1 MNKKVSIILLNYK
14 GIIDTVE
21 CVKSLQKC
29 SYDNFEIIIVENA
42 SPDNSY
48 EKLKEYIGSTPGVV
62 PYNGMTP
69 GVEPKKVILLKA
81 EENGGFAKGNNIGIK
96 YALENNTDYIMIL
109 NNDTLVEPNFI
120 EELLKP
126 FELDSSIGVTTGKI
140 YYEGQRNTL
149 WFAGGEFLD
158 NRFYGAH
165 IGEGEEDK
173 GQYDSERELTF
184 STGCLMMIKA
194 EVLKK
199 VGLLPEEYFM
209 YYEDVDFCLKLREA
223 GYKLWFVPTAKIYHK
238 VSASTGGEASPFAI
252 EWNTRNRILLMKKFK
267 HRLSKSEYMKLNSFF
282 YLSRV
287 AVVGK
292 YLLKGEGDK
301 VKAVFKGILQPRE

>member
-1 MNKKVSIILLNYK
+1 MNEKVSVILLNYK
-14 GIIDTVE
+14 GVEDTLE
-21 CVKSLQKC
+21 CVRSLEKC
-29 SYDNFEIIIVENA
+29 SYDNFDIIIVENA
-42 SPDNSY
+42 SPDDSY
-48 EKLKEYIGSTPGVV
+48 ERLKEKFGD
-62 PYNGMTP
+62 NP
-69 GVEPKKVILLKA
+69 GVEPNKVILLKA
-81 EENGGFAKGNNIGIK
+81 EENGGFAKGNNIGIE
-96 YALENNTDYIMIL
+96 YALENNADYIMIL
-109 NNDTLVEPNFI
+109 NNDTLVEPDFI

-126 FELDSSIGVTTGKI
+126 FKRDDAIGVTTGKI
-140 YYEGQRNTL
+140 YYEEKRNTF
-149 WFAGGEFLD
+149 WFAGGQFLE

-165 IGEGEEDK
+165 IGEGEEDR
-173 GQYDSERELTF
+173 GQYDSGREITF

-223 GYKLWFVPTAKIYHK
+223 GYKLWFAPRSKIYHK

-287 AVVGK
+287 AVIGR
-292 YLLKGEGDK
+292 YLVKGEKEK
-301 VKAVFKGILQPRE
+301 VKATFRGIRSSRQRSTPGA